1 MSWDAIVLGV
11 GGMGSA
17 ALAHLA
23 ARGARVLGLE
33 QFEPVHGLGSSHGNS
48 RIIRCTY
55 FLDSRYVTLAKRAYE
70 LWQDL
75 EHFTGERLLTR
86 SGGLMLGARDDDVV
100 DGALRSAREHDLA
113 HELLDA
119 DDLRRRFPAMSFRD
133 GEWALYE
140 PTAGYL
146 RPEACIRAHLARA
159 VAAGAEARFGV
170 RVLAWEASADGV
182 RIRTDA
188 GESLEARKLV
198 MTAGAWLGK
207 ITADLALPLR
217 VERQV
222 MHWFS
227 PRSRAEEPAL
237 ETLPIYIVD
246 RDDGRAY
253 GFPFVAGEGL
263 KVAFYRSF
271 EETDADSV
279 NREVRPE
286 EVEPVRKFLEGL
298 IPGAAARYQRSKV
311 CLYTLTPDEHFII
324 GTHPQQRNVVLA
336 GGFSGHGFK
345 FCSVVGEIVAQLA
358 LDGTTTYPIEFF
370 SPQRFLAMKAGFERA
385 TRRP

>member
-1 MSWDAIVLGV
+1 MNWDVIVLGL

-17 ALAHLA
+17 ALAQLA
-23 ARGARVLGLE
+23 ARGVRVLGLE
-33 QFEPVHGLGSSHGNS
+33 QFEPMHGLGSSHGNS
-48 RIIRCTY
+48 RIIRQTY
-55 FLDSRYVTLAKRAYE
+55 FLDSRYVALAKRAYE
-70 LWQDL
+70 LWKDL
-75 EHFTGERLLTR
+75 ERFTGERLMTI
-86 SGGLMLGARDDDVV
+86 SGGLMLGARDDEIV
-100 DGALRSAREHDLA
+100 DGALRSAQEHDLA

-119 DDLRRRFPAMSFRD
+119 DELRRRFPPMSFRD

-146 RPEACIRAHLARA
+146 RPEACIHAHLARA
-159 VAAGAEARFGV
+159 VAAGAQARFGV
-170 RVLAWEASADGV
+170 RVPAWEESADGV

-198 MTAGAWLGK
+198 ITAGAWLGK
-207 ITADLALPLR
+207 VTTELALPLR

-227 PRSRAEEPAL
+227 PATRAEEPAL
-237 ETLPIYIVD
+237 QTLPIYIVD

-271 EETDADSV
+271 EPTDVDNV
-279 NREVRPE
+279 DRDVRPDE
-286 EVEPVRKFLEGL
+286 IAPVRKFLEGL
-298 IPGAAARYQRSKV
+298 IPGAAAQYQRSKV

-324 GTHPQQRNVVLA
+324 GMHPQHRNVVLA

-358 LDGTTTYPIEFF
+358 IDGATQHAIEFF
-370 SPQRFLAMKAGFERA
+370 SPQRFLPMKSRRQRA
-385 TRRP
+385 SRRP